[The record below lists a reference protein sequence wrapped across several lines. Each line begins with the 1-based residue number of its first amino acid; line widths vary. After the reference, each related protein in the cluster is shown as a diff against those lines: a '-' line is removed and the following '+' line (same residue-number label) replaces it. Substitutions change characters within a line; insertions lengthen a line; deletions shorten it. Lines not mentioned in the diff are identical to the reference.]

1 MKKIILYSAAIAAL
15 FACNKIDEEVIPV
28 NSEGKQIITAYAS
41 IPFTKLAY
49 SENTVGG
56 GSGLSSTWETGDTF
70 KAIQKTGDDVTVVT
84 FTLYDGNGTTQG
96 KFRTE
101 TEGVTAETQ
110 WTAVLGN
117 HSTISSE
124 EIHCS
129 YKGQNGKLASLDD
142 YNYVVSSGTGTAP
155 TFSFNPGTA
164 KSYIMRIKLPAGIK
178 CIEYTPSAYWKVS
191 TSEVKRQYYNFTN
204 PQNGDADNSVYT
216 YAAFEAANTSTIE
229 LDAASASGDI
239 IYIAVPAINYDYT
252 SGGFAF
258 DLTNKRQYCNNL
270 NGVIVTLM
278 NDVSDEATLSCGA
291 VLGSNVSE
299 KGGQIGTFDM
309 SGKTL
314 LHRPKPADAIRFL
327 TASNSFSDS
336 GRSFNSKTDTY
347 WAPFN
352 VGASSEAEVGNYY
365 AWGEIEPKATY
376 SEATYSRWHDPD
388 GDATNVLDAISFKFT
403 PWSGASSLYSIA
415 GSRYDAARVQ
425 WGVAWRM
432 CSVLELMALSK
443 HTRAKVTTPGT
454 GTKVTVSGGSD
465 YIFIPQSN
473 IMINSTLSRYPGKS
487 VDWSTFWTSDN
498 VNRID
503 VSATPILQ
511 PFMQGENGGI
521 DYWNNKLYVR
531 FWWGEPVRPVL
542 ASSTIEQAS

>member
-41 IPFTKLAY
+41 TPFTKLAY
-49 SENTVGG
+49 SENSVGG
-56 GSGLSSTWETGDTF
+56 GSGLKSTWETGDTF
-70 KAIQKTGDDVTVVT
+70 KAIQKTGDDVKFVT

-110 WTAVLGN
+110 WTAVLGS

-129 YKGQNGKLASLDD
+129 YKGQDGKLASLDD
-142 YNYVVSSGTGTAP
+142 YNYMVSTGSTGTAP
-155 TFSFNPGTA
+155 SFSFIPGTS

-204 PQNGDADNSVYT
+204 PQNGDTDNSVYT

-229 LDAASASGDI
+229 LDAASANGDI
-239 IYIAVPAINYDYT
+239 VYIAVPAINYDYT
-252 SGGFAF
+252 SGGTVFNA
-258 DLTNKRQYCNNL
+258 KQYCNIY

-291 VLGSNVSE
+291 VLGSDVST

-314 LHRPKPADAIRFL
+314 LHRPKPADAIRFQ

-347 WAPFN
+347 WSPFN

-365 AWGEIEPKATY
+365 SWGEIEPKATY

-388 GDATNVLDAISFKFT
+388 GDAKNVLDAISFKFT
-403 PWSGASSLYSIA
+403 PWDGASSLYSIA

-432 CSVLELMALSK
+432 CSVLEMMALSK
-443 HTRAKVTTPGT
+443 HTRAYQTISGMP

-498 VNRID
+498 VNRMD
-503 VSATPILQ
+503 VSSTPIIQ
-511 PFMQGENGGI
+511 PYMCGEKGDV
-521 DYWNNKLYVR
+521 DYWNNKNNVR

>member
-1 MKKIILYSAAIAAL
+1 MKKAILYFAAIVAL
-15 FACNKIDEEVIPV
+15 FACNKEEVLPV

-41 IPFTKLAY
+41 IPITKLAY
-49 SENTVGG
+49 QENTPGG
-56 GSGLSSTWETGDTF
+56 GAGLRSAWEAGDSF
-70 KAIQKTGDDVTVVT
+70 KAIQKTGDDVRVVT
-84 FTLYDGNGTTQG
+84 FTLYQGQGSSSG

-101 TEGVTAETQ
+101 TEGVTSETQ
-110 WTAVLGN
+110 WTAVLGD
-117 HSTISSE
+117 HSTVSGE

-129 YKGQNGKLASLDD
+129 YKGQNGKIGSLDG
-142 YNYVVSSGTGTAP
+142 YNYVVSNASGTAP
-155 TFSFNPGTA
+155 SFSFNPGTA

-191 TSEVKRQYYNFTN
+191 TSEIKRQYYNFTN
-204 PQNGDADNSVYT
+204 PQNGDASNSVYT

-239 IYIAVPAINYDYT
+239 IYLVVPAINYDYT
-252 SGGFAF
+252 SGGTVFNA
-258 DLTNKRQYCNNL
+258 KQYCNIY

-291 VLGSNVSE
+291 VLGSDVST

-314 LHRPKPADAIRFL
+314 LHRPKPADAIRFQ

-336 GRSFNSKTDTY
+336 GRSFDSKTDTY
-347 WAPFN
+347 WSPFN

-365 AWGEIEPKATY
+365 SWGEIEPKATY

-403 PWSGASSLYSIA
+403 PWDGASSLYSIA

-432 CSVLELMALSK
+432 CSVLEMMALSK

-511 PFMQGENGGI
+511 PYMQGENGGI
-521 DYWNNKLYVR
+521 DYWNNKNTVR

>member
-41 IPFTKLAY
+41 TPFTKLAY
-49 SENTVGG
+49 SENSVGG
-56 GSGLSSTWETGDTF
+56 GSGLKSTWETGDTF
-70 KAIQKTGDDVTVVT
+70 KAIQKTGEDVKVVT

-96 KFRTE
+96 KFQTE

-110 WTAVLGN
+110 WTAVLGS

-129 YKGQNGKLASLDD
+129 YKGQDGKLASLDD
-142 YNYVVSSGTGTAP
+142 YNYMVSTGSTGTAP
-155 TFSFNPGTA
+155 SFSFIPGTS
-164 KSYIMRIKLPAGIK
+164 KSYIMRIILPAGIK

-191 TSEVKRQYYNFTN
+191 TSETKKQYYSFTN
-204 PQNGDADNSVYT
+204 PQNGDADNNVYT

-229 LDAASASGDI
+229 LDAASANGDI
-239 IYIAVPAINYDYT
+239 VYIAVPAINYDYT
-252 SGGFAF
+252 SGGTVFNA
-258 DLTNKRQYCNNL
+258 KQYCNNL

-314 LHRPKPADAIRFL
+314 LHRPKPADAIRFQ

-347 WAPFN
+347 WSPFN

-365 AWGEIEPKATY
+365 SWGEIEPKATY

-403 PWSGASSLYSIA
+403 PWDGASSLYSIA

-498 VNRID
+498 VNRVD
-503 VSATPILQ
+503 TSTTPILQ

-521 DYWNNKLYVR
+521 DYWNNKNYVR

>member
-15 FACNKIDEEVIPV
+15 FACNKIEEEVIPV

-49 SENTVGG
+49 EENTVGG
-56 GSGLSSTWETGDTF
+56 GGGLSSTWKTGDTF
-70 KAIQKTGDDVTVVT
+70 KAIQKTGGDVKVVT
-84 FTLYDGNGTTQG
+84 FTLYDGDGTSSG
-96 KFRTE
+96 KFQTE

-110 WTAVLGN
+110 WTAVLGS
-117 HSTISSE
+117 HSTISGEE

-142 YNYVVSSGTGTAP
+142 YNYVVSSGIGTAP

-191 TSEVKRQYYNFTN
+191 TSEVKRQYYSFTN
-204 PQNGDADNSVYT
+204 PQNGDASNSVYT

-239 IYIAVPAINYDYT
+239 IYLAVPAINYDYT
-252 SGGFAF
+252 SGGTVFNA
-258 DLTNKRQYCNNL
+258 KQYCNIY

-291 VLGSNVSE
+291 VLGSDVST

-314 LHRPKPADAIRFL
+314 LHRPKPADAIRFQ

-336 GRSFNSKTDTY
+336 ERSFNSKTDTY
-347 WAPFN
+347 WSPFN

-365 AWGEIEPKATY
+365 SWGEIEPKATY

-403 PWSGASSLYSIA
+403 PWAGASSLYSIA

-503 VSATPILQ
+503 VSGNPPIIQ
-511 PFMQGENGGI
+511 PFMQGDNGGI
-521 DYWNNKLYVR
+521 DYWNNKNYVR

>member
-15 FACNKIDEEVIPV
+15 FACNKIEEEVIPV

-49 SENTVGG
+49 EENTVGG
-56 GSGLSSTWETGDTF
+56 GGGLSSTWETGDTF
-70 KAIQKTGDDVTVVT
+70 KAIQKTGGDVKVVT
-84 FTLYDGNGTTQG
+84 FTLYDGDGTSSG
-96 KFRTE
+96 KFQTE
-101 TEGVTAETQ
+101 TEGVTAETK
-110 WTAVLGN
+110 WTAVLGS
-117 HSTISSE
+117 HSTISGEE
-124 EIHCS
+124 EIQCS

-191 TSEVKRQYYNFTN
+191 TSEVKRQYYSFTN
-204 PQNGDADNSVYT
+204 PQNGDASNSVYT

-239 IYIAVPAINYDYT
+239 IYLAVPAINYDYT
-252 SGGFAF
+252 SGGTVFNA
-258 DLTNKRQYCNNL
+258 KQYCNIY

-291 VLGSNVSE
+291 VLGSDVST

-314 LHRPKPADAIRFL
+314 LHRPKPADAIRFQ

-347 WAPFN
+347 WSPFN

-365 AWGEIEPKATY
+365 SWGEIEPKATY

-388 GDATNVLDAISFKFT
+388 GDAKNVLDAISFKFT
-403 PWSGASSLYSIA
+403 PWDGASSLYSIA

-473 IMINSTLSRYPGKS
+473 IMINSTLSRYPGKI

-503 VSATPILQ
+503 VSGNPPIIQ
-511 PFMQGENGGI
+511 PFMQGDNGGI
-521 DYWNNKLYVR
+521 DYWNNKNYVR

>member
-110 WTAVLGN
+110 WTAVLGS
-117 HSTISSE
+117 HSTISSD

-204 PQNGDADNSVYT
+204 PQNGDASNSVYT

-229 LDAASASGDI
+229 LDAASANGDI
-239 IYIAVPAINYDYT
+239 VYIAVPAINYDYT
-252 SGGFAF
+252 SGGTVFNA
-258 DLTNKRQYCNNL
+258 KQYCNIY

-291 VLGSNVSE
+291 VLGSDVST

-314 LHRPKPADAIRFL
+314 LHRPKPADAIRFQ

-347 WAPFN
+347 WSPFN

-365 AWGEIEPKATY
+365 SWGEIEPKATY

-487 VDWSTFWTSDN
+487 EDWSTFWTSDN

-511 PFMQGENGGI
+511 PFMQGYNGGI
-521 DYWNNKLYVR
+521 DYWNNKSIVR

>member
-49 SENTVGG
+49 EENTVGG
-56 GSGLSSTWETGDTF
+56 GGGLSSTWETGDTF
-70 KAIQKTGDDVTVVT
+70 KAIQKTGDDVKVVT
-84 FTLYDGNGTTQG
+84 FTLYDGNGTASG
-96 KFRTE
+96 KFQTE

-110 WTAVLGN
+110 WTAVLGS

-204 PQNGDADNSVYT
+204 PQNDDAGNSVYI

-239 IYIAVPAINYDYT
+239 IYLAVPAINYDYT
-252 SGGFAF
+252 SGGTVFNA
-258 DLTNKRQYCNNL
+258 KQYCNIY

-291 VLGSNVSE
+291 VLGSDVST

-314 LHRPKPADAIRFL
+314 LHRPKPADAIRFQ

-336 GRSFNSKTDTY
+336 GRSFTSKTDTY
-347 WAPFN
+347 WSPFN

-365 AWGEIEPKATY
+365 SWGEIEPKATY

-498 VNRID
+498 VNRVD
-503 VSATPILQ
+503 TATPPILQ
-511 PFMQGENGGI
+511 PYMQGENGGI
-521 DYWNNKLYVR
+521 DYWNNKNYVR